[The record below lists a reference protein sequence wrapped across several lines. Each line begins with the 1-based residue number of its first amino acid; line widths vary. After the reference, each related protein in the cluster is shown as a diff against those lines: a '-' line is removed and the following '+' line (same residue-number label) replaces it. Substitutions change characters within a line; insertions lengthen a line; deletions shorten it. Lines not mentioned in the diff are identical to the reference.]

1 MTIVDAHVHVWGGRS
16 FMPDLIWDSWLDVWG
31 HLRIPEEDR
40 NKEFVENE
48 VFSQWW
54 DPKGDRLV
62 AAMDAAGIDH
72 AVIMPMD
79 FGLACGEARISIEEK
94 NEKLAEICRRHPGRL
109 FACVGVDPRRDGSA
123 ALVRRAINEWNAV
136 GVKLYPPTGFYPS
149 DEVCDPV
156 YEAAMDHGVPVAF
169 HTGAVAYPL
178 WSKYGRPL
186 HLDEVAKRHPRMS
199 IVMLHTGFHRS
210 WTEEAIQVA
219 IYNPNVYCEMAGWQ
233 EWEWGAANLLHSS
246 FTCSSASG
254 PIGFCSGPIGPEP
267 ESGSRKGR
275 GSRPCGVSPTAESQE
290 FLPPISTRSWGK
302 MPYASFVSTVRCGDN
317 QGAFQQGGHVTGIE
331 RPSREQ
337 CSAVLQGY
345 RSAWERQDP
354 VMMSEL
360 FDPKG
365 VLIDPRFAP
374 FEGPDAVFTWYRKA
388 LGHFVDPE
396 VEYVRTAVDPP
407 AAMAEWVSRLSRDG
421 TRYVFHGVSVFEVG
435 ADGKVLVQ
443 RDYFDTGES
452 GETSEA

>member
-1 MTIVDAHVHVWGGRS
+1 M
-16 FMPDLIWDSWLDVWG
+16 
-31 HLRIPEEDR
+31 
-40 NKEFVENE
+40 
-48 VFSQWW
+48 
-54 DPKGDRLV
+54 
-62 AAMDAAGIDH
+62 
-72 AVIMPMD
+72 
-79 FGLACGEARISIEEK
+79 
-94 NEKLAEICRRHPGRL
+94 
-109 FACVGVDPRRDGSA
+109 
-123 ALVRRAINEWNAV
+123 
-136 GVKLYPPTGFYPS
+136 
-149 DEVCDPV
+149 
-156 YEAAMDHGVPVAF
+156 
-169 HTGAVAYPL
+169 
-178 WSKYGRPL
+178 
-186 HLDEVAKRHPRMS
+186 
-199 IVMLHTGFHRS
+199 
-210 WTEEAIQVA
+210 
-219 IYNPNVYCEMAGWQ
+219 
-233 EWEWGAANLLHSS
+233 
-246 FTCSSASG
+246 
-254 PIGFCSGPIGPEP
+254 
-267 ESGSRKGR
+267 
-275 GSRPCGVSPTAESQE
+275 
-290 FLPPISTRSWGK
+290 
-302 MPYASFVSTVRCGDN
+302 
-317 QGAFQQGGHVTGIE
+317 TGIE